1 MRVDFLFHDP
11 GVLCSTCCL
20 CMGLGVK
27 NKHGPEIKMCEPGCD
42 GTSLMFRSNI
52 VRSNETIF
60 AT

>member
-1 MRVDFLFHDP
+1 
-11 GVLCSTCCL
+11 
-20 CMGLGVK
+20 MGLGVK